1 MVRRSTT
8 SACVH
13 CYVLLSVPC
22 VLFPLLC
29 FVAVPLGYIVRCPSL
44 NVLDLLAILVPVLS
58 FCVPSC
64 IFRRM
69 VSAGIFIY
77 FCFLNFRFLA
87 YHFNIVDSC
96 KWPWIG

>member
-44 NVLDLLAILVPVLS
+44 NVLDLLAILVPVLRTVFCLSVSLPVS
-58 FCVPSC
+58 FAEWSPP
-64 IFRRM
+64 
-69 VSAGIFIY
+69 VSLFT
-77 FCFLNFRFLA
+77 FVF
-87 YHFNIVDSC
+87 
-96 KWPWIG
+96 